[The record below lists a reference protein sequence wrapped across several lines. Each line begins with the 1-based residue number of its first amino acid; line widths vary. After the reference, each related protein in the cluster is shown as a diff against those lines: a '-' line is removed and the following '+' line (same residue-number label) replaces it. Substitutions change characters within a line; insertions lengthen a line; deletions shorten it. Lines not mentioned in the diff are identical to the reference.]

1 MTTGF
6 AEPQR
11 QRERVTSLGR
21 LRRRTATAVTG
32 RYTPPSMQSAAI
44 GLNKTECEIGRD
56 GVGEVYIAR
65 DARPDRQLAI
75 KASAEHLAQDP
86 DRLARFQRETKV
98 VTTLSHPSI
107 DAIHGL
113 ELANGQPRALPAVS
127 LSESTPEHEWVRST

>member
-1 MTTGF
+1 
-6 AEPQR
+6 
-11 QRERVTSLGR
+11 
-21 LRRRTATAVTG
+21 
-32 RYTPPSMQSAAI
+32 MQSAAI